1 MKTFFEWLNLES
13 NLSLKGPSGSP
24 VKYFFKT
31 AQGSMYILTENG
43 ESRRIKSVHAN
54 TGGEDAGLHGW
65 NQKCV
70 FVPPEDQVKGN
81 SMQYLRNNYDGPVM
95 LSVLKPKTLTFL
107 MIKNNQW
114 SPVLFKDAYIKS
126 AQDPKFQN
134 KSEEPMEFK
143 YLKEPTMGFNVCEWN
158 EKGNKLI
165 SGYHFGSEV
174 SEIKDINDVDPKIL
188 SGFMNDKT
196 QPNSQQQQQQQTN
209 QQQPNAAQ
217 TTSQEDTLPQWL
229 EKNFGIQ
236 TTDAEIKKFPALNK
250 IGIRNRK
257 KDSPGYGS
265 MTYYDKSN
273 PNQYKDFINQLKTSF
288 GL

>member
-1 MKTFFEWLNLES
+1 MLNFTQWLIKENTS
-13 NLSLKGPSGSP
+13 SLQGPSGAP

-31 AQGSMYILTENG
+31 NQGSMYILTEKG

-70 FVPPEDQVKGN
+70 FVPPEDSIKGN

-95 LSVLKPKTLTFL
+95 LSVLKPNTLTFL

-114 SPVLFKDAYIKS
+114 SPVLFKDAYTKS
-126 AQDPKFQN
+126 ATDPKFQS

-143 YLKEPTMGFNVCEWN
+143 YVKEPTMGFSVCEWN
-158 EKGNKLI
+158 EKGNRLV
-165 SGYHFGSEV
+165 SGYHFGSPV
-174 SEIKDINDVDPKIL
+174 SEIKDINDVDPQIL
-188 SGFMNDKT
+188 SQFSDNKT
-196 QPNSQQQQQQQTN
+196 QPNTN
-209 QQQPNAAQ
+209 TQQPN
-217 TTSQEDTLPQWL
+217 TTSQKDTLPQWL

-236 TTDAEIKKFPALNK
+236 PTDSEIKEFPAMNK

-257 KDSPGYGS
+257 KDSPGYGT

-273 PNQYKDFINQLKTSF
+273 PNQYRDFVNQLKTSF